1 MGIRDQQVKPG
12 VVASTCNFSICVA
25 EAELQA
31 SLGYIVTS
39 CLEKGSEERT
49 GERRVHVAHV

>member
-49 GERRVHVAHV
+49 GEGVFM